1 MGKIISLANQKGG
14 VGKTTTCVNL
24 SAYLALMGKRVLLV
38 DMDAQ
43 GNASTNLGIEKSKD
57 LKTIYN
63 VIDGDCDVSQVILKT
78 KIPQLEVIP
87 ATVDLAGAE
96 LDLVQF
102 TARERV
108 LESILNGIKQHYD
121 YIFIDCPPSLGLLT
135 VNALTASDSILI
147 PIQCQ
152 FFALEGLSQLMNT
165 IRLIKQHL
173 NPKIDIEGVVLT
185 MKDNRSNLVQEVSAE
200 IVKYFKQK
208 VYETVIPQ
216 NVKLAEAPSHGES
229 IATYDMNSKG
239 GDAYYKLA
247 QELLKRNKDSYRNI
261 TKLQISQI
269 RRNYDGD

>member
-1 MGKIISLANQKGG
+1 
-14 VGKTTTCVNL
+14 
-24 SAYLALMGKRVLLV
+24 
-38 DMDAQ
+38 
-43 GNASTNLGIEKSKD
+43 
-57 LKTIYN
+57 
-63 VIDGDCDVSQVILKT
+63 
-78 KIPQLEVIP
+78 
-87 ATVDLAGAE
+87 
-96 LDLVQF
+96 
-102 TARERV
+102 
-108 LESILNGIKQHYD
+108 
-121 YIFIDCPPSLGLLT
+121 
-135 VNALTASDSILI
+135 
-147 PIQCQ
+147 
-152 FFALEGLSQLMNT
+152 MNT